1 MIYTYKGIDSKGK
14 DIQNE
19 IEAATLEEAKERLK
33 GQGILYEVIQENP
46 PSLFEHT
53 LFSRKYRISAKEL
66 SNLSR
71 ELAIYIRAG
80 ISLVNALQVMQK
92 HYEQHKKM
100 HLFLQT
106 LGAYLAE
113 GKNLYTALLSQSIVV
128 LPEFYKHSIKVS
140 ESSGIL
146 DEVLLELARFLTE
159 QDRISKEVR
168 RAFAYPPFMIA
179 ISLLMV
185 GFMLAFIVP
194 QITAIFIHMGQELPA
209 VTRFVISAGE
219 FFNHNYPF
227 LLGGILLLITVFT
240 TLMHYSPGFR
250 YLLHSFILKTPLF
263 GHIVLRSELGR
274 FAYIGSLLIRSGVPF
289 VQTIK
294 MSSNIL
300 DNSALQRIFFDAAK
314 KVVEGKRL
322 SAALAESGSLID
334 PAFIQAIAL
343 GEETSEVELVLVNLS
358 ELNFQENRDKIAL
371 LLSLL
376 EPILMLFVGGIIG
389 FIVAAMLLPV
399 FSMSIGG

>member
-1 MIYTYKGIDSKGK
+1 MIFTYKGIDSKGRSVHSA
-14 DIQNE
+14 
-19 IEAATLEEAKERLK
+19 IEAGTLEEAKERLK
-33 GQGILYEVIQENP
+33 SQGILYEVIDEEMF
-46 PSLFEHT
+46 SVFEHT

-80 ISLVNALQVMQK
+80 ISIVNALQVMQK
-92 HYEQHKKM
+92 HYQHHKKM

-106 LGAYLAE
+106 VGTHLDE
-113 GKNLYTALLSQSIVV
+113 GKNLYTALVTQSVV
-128 LPEFYKHSIKVS
+128 ILPEFYKHSIKVS

-146 DEVLLELARFLTE
+146 DDVLLELARFLRE
-159 QDRISKEVR
+159 QDRIAKEVR
-168 RAFAYPPFMIA
+168 RAFSYPTFMIT

-194 QITAIFIHMGQELPA
+194 QITAIFTHMGQELPA
-209 VTRFVISAGE
+209 VTQFVISAGE
-219 FFNHNYPF
+219 FFNDHY
-227 LLGGILLLITVFT
+227 ILLLGIIVLAVASLR
-240 TLMHYSPGFR
+240 TLMHYSAGFR
-250 YLLHSFILKTPLF
+250 YGVHKLILATPLF
-263 GHIVLRSELGR
+263 GPIVLRSELGR

-300 DNSALQRIFFDAAK
+300 NNSVLQHIFLDAAK

-322 SAALAESGSLID
+322 SSALSEAGKTID
-334 PAFIQAIAL
+334 PAFIQAISL
-343 GEETSEVELVLVNLS
+343 GEETSQVELVLVNIA
-358 ELNFQENRDKIAL
+358 ELNFEENRDKIAL

-376 EPILMLFVGGIIG
+376 EPILMLFVGGAIG

>member
-1 MIYTYKGIDSKGK
+1 MIFTYKGIDSKGNRIK
-14 DIQNE
+14 SE
-19 IEAATLEEAKERLK
+19 IEASTLEEAKERLK
-33 GQGILYEVIQENP
+33 SQGILYEVIEEDI
-46 PSLFEHT
+46 PSVFDHT
-53 LFSRKYRISAKEL
+53 LFSRKYRVSAKEL

-80 ISLVNALQVMQK
+80 ISVVNALKVMGK
-92 HYEQHKKM
+92 HYQHHKKM

-106 LGAYLAE
+106 ISTYLDE
-113 GKNLYTALLSQSIVV
+113 GKNLYTALVSQSIVV

-146 DEVLLELARFLTE
+146 DEVLLELSRFLQE
-159 QDRISKEVR
+159 QDRVSKEVR
-168 RAFAYPPFMIA
+168 RAFAYPSFMIA

-194 QITAIFIHMGQELPA
+194 QITAIFVHMDQELPV
-209 VTRFVISAGE
+209 VTQFVISTGE
-219 FFNHNYPF
+219 FFNQNYIL
-227 LLGGILLLITVFT
+227 LLGGILSLIAAFTV
-240 TLMHYSPGFR
+240 LMQYNRKFR
-250 YLLHSFILKTPLF
+250 YAMHSLLLKTPVF
-263 GHIVLRSELGR
+263 GRIVLKSELGR

-289 VQTIK
+289 VQTIQ

-300 DNSALQRIFFDAAK
+300 NNSVLQHIFLNAAK

-322 SAALAESGSLID
+322 SDALVESEKIID
-334 PAFIQAIAL
+334 PAFVQAIAL
-343 GEETSEVELVLVNLS
+343 GEETSQVELVLVNIS
-358 ELNFQENRDKIAL
+358 ELNFEENKDKIAL

-376 EPILMLFVGGIIG
+376 EPLLMLFVGGIIG

-399 FSMSIGG
+399 FSMSIG

>member
-1 MIYTYKGIDSKGK
+1 MIFTYKGIDAKGK
-14 DIQNE
+14 KLKSD
-19 IEAATLEEAKERLK
+19 IEASSLEEAKEKLK
-33 GQGILYEVIQENP
+33 AKGIIYETIEEDI
-46 PSLFEHT
+46 PSIFDHT

-80 ISLVNALQVMQK
+80 ISVVNALKVMEK
-92 HYEQHKKM
+92 HYQHHKKM

-106 LGAYLAE
+106 ISTYLDE
-113 GKNLYTALLSQSIVV
+113 GKNLYTALVSQSVVV

-146 DEVLLELARFLTE
+146 DQVLLELSRFLRE
-159 QDRISKEVR
+159 QDRIAKEIR
-168 RAFAYPPFMIA
+168 RAFAYPGFMIA

-194 QITAIFIHMGQELPA
+194 QITAIFTHMGQELPG
-209 VTRFVISAGE
+209 VTQFVIGAGE
-219 FFNHNYPF
+219 FFNKNY
-227 LLGGILLLITVFT
+227 ILLLGLLLISISLFT
-240 TLMHYSPGFR
+240 ILMQYNRRFR
-250 YLLHSFILKTPLF
+250 FVMHSLLLKTPLF
-263 GHIVLRSELGR
+263 GQIILKSELGR

-300 DNSALQRIFFDAAK
+300 NNSVLQHIFLEAAK
-314 KVVEGKRL
+314 QVVEGKRL
-322 SAALAESGSLID
+322 SSALVESEKIID

-343 GEETSEVELVLVNLS
+343 GEETSQVELVLVNIS
-358 ELNFQENRDKIAL
+358 ELNFEENRDKIAL

-376 EPILMLFVGGIIG
+376 EPLLMLFVGGIIG

-399 FSMSIGG
+399 FSMSIG

>member
-1 MIYTYKGIDSKGK
+1 MIFTYKGIDAKGK
-14 DIQNE
+14 RLKSD
-19 IEAATLEEAKERLK
+19 IEASSIDEAKERLK
-33 GQGILYEVIQENP
+33 AKGIIYETIEEDI
-46 PSLFEHT
+46 PSIFDHT

-80 ISLVNALQVMQK
+80 ISVVNALKVMGK
-92 HYEQHKKM
+92 HYQHHKKM

-106 LGAYLAE
+106 ISTYLDE
-113 GKNLYTALLSQSIVV
+113 GKSLYTALVSQSVVV

-146 DEVLLELARFLTE
+146 DQVLLELARFLRE
-159 QDRISKEVR
+159 QDRISKEIR
-168 RAFAYPPFMIA
+168 RAFAYPTFMIA
-179 ISLLMV
+179 VSLLMV

-194 QITAIFIHMGQELPA
+194 QITAIFTHMGQELPG
-209 VTRFVISAGE
+209 VTQFVIAAGE
-219 FFNHNYPF
+219 FFNQNYIF
-227 LLGGILLLITVFT
+227 LLGLLLIFISLFT
-240 TLMHYSPGFR
+240 ILMQYNKKFR
-250 YLLHSFILKTPLF
+250 FFMHALLLKTPLF
-263 GHIVLRSELGR
+263 GQIVLKSELGR

-300 DNSALQRIFFDAAK
+300 NNSVLQHIFLEAAK
-314 KVVEGKRL
+314 QVVEGKRL
-322 SAALAESGSLID
+322 SSALIESEKVID

-343 GEETSEVELVLVNLS
+343 GEETSQVELVLVNIS
-358 ELNFQENRDKIAL
+358 ELNFEENKDKIAL

-376 EPILMLFVGGIIG
+376 EPLLMLFVGGIIG

-399 FSMSIGG
+399 FSMSIG

>member
-1 MIYTYKGIDSKGK
+1 MIYTYKGIDSKGTSLK
-14 DIQNE
+14 GQ
-19 IEAATLEEAKERLK
+19 IEAAGLEEAKDKLK
-33 GQGILYEVIQENP
+33 SQGILYEMIEEDT
-46 PSLFEHT
+46 PSFFDNT

-66 SNLSR
+66 SNFSR

-80 ISLVNALQVMQK
+80 ISVVNALKVMSK
-92 HYEQHKKM
+92 HYEHHKKM
-100 HLFLQT
+100 HLFLQILST
-106 LGAYLAE
+106 HLDE
-113 GKNLYTALLSQSIVV
+113 GKNFYTALVSQGVIV

-146 DEVLLELARFLTE
+146 DEVLLELSRFLTE
-159 QDRISKEVR
+159 QDRVSKEVR
-168 RAFAYPPFMIA
+168 RAFSYPTFMIA

-185 GFMLAFIVP
+185 AFMLAFIVP
-194 QITAIFIHMGQELPA
+194 QITAIFTHMDQELPA

-219 FFNHNYPF
+219 FFNHNY
-227 LLGGILLLITVFT
+227 ILMLAVIITIIAGFS
-240 TLMHYSPGFR
+240 TLMKYSPGFR
-250 YLLHSFILKTPLF
+250 HSIHALILKTPLF
-263 GHIVLRSELGR
+263 GKIVLRSELGR
-274 FAYIGSLLIRSGVPF
+274 FAYIGALLIRSGVPF

-300 DNSALQRIFFDAAK
+300 NNSVLQRIFLDAAK
-314 KVVEGKRL
+314 KVVEGKPL
-322 SAALAESGSLID
+322 SSALAQSAKIID

-343 GEETSEVELVLVNLS
+343 GEETSQVELVLINIS
-358 ELNFQENRDKIAL
+358 NLNFEENKDTIAL

-376 EPILMLFVGGIIG
+376 EPILMLLVGGIIG

>member
-1 MIYTYKGIDSKGK
+1 MIFTYKGIDSKGNRVK
-14 DIQNE
+14 SE
-19 IEAATLEEAKERLK
+19 IEASTLEEAKERLK
-33 GQGILYEVIQENP
+33 NKGILYEVIEEDI
-46 PSLFEHT
+46 PSLFDHT
-53 LFSRKYRISAKEL
+53 LFSRKYTISAKEL

-80 ISLVNALQVMQK
+80 ISVVNALKVMEK
-92 HYEQHKKM
+92 HYQHHKKM

-106 LGAYLAE
+106 ISTYLDE
-113 GKNLYTALLSQSIVV
+113 GKSLYTALVSQSIVL

-146 DEVLLELARFLTE
+146 DDVLLELSRFLQE
-159 QDRISKEVR
+159 QDRIAKEVR
-168 RAFAYPPFMIA
+168 RAFAYPSFMIA

-194 QITAIFIHMGQELPA
+194 QITAIFVHMDQELPA
-209 VTRFVISAGE
+209 VTQFVISTGE
-219 FFNHNYPF
+219 FFNQNYIF
-227 LLGGILLLITVFT
+227 LLGGVLSLIATFTILMQYNHRFRYSMHLLL
-240 TLMHYSPGFR
+240 
-250 YLLHSFILKTPLF
+250 LKTPLF
-263 GHIVLRSELGR
+263 GKIALKSELGR

-300 DNSALQRIFFDAAK
+300 NNSVLQHIFLEAAK

-322 SAALAESGSLID
+322 SDALIESQKIID

-343 GEETSEVELVLVNLS
+343 GEETSQVELVLVNIS
-358 ELNFQENRDKIAL
+358 ELNFEENKDKIAL

-376 EPILMLFVGGIIG
+376 EPLLMLFVGGIIG

-399 FSMSIGG
+399 FSMSIG

>member
-1 MIYTYKGIDSKGK
+1 MIFTYKGIDAKGNRVK
-14 DIQNE
+14 SD
-19 IEAATLEEAKERLK
+19 IEAATLEEAKDRLK
-33 GQGILYEVIQENP
+33 SKGIIYETIEEEI
-46 PSLFEHT
+46 PSVFDHT

-80 ISLVNALQVMQK
+80 ISVVNALKVMGK
-92 HYEQHKKM
+92 HYQHHKKM

-106 LGAYLAE
+106 ISTYLDE
-113 GKNLYTALLSQSIVV
+113 GKNLYTALVSQSVVV

-146 DEVLLELARFLTE
+146 DQVLLELARFLRE
-159 QDRISKEVR
+159 QDRISKEIR
-168 RAFAYPPFMIA
+168 RAFAYPTFMIA

-194 QITAIFIHMGQELPA
+194 QITAIFVHMGQELPG
-209 VTRFVISAGE
+209 VTQFVISSGE
-219 FFNHNYPF
+219 FFNKNYIF
-227 LLGGILLLITVFT
+227 LLSAVLLLIAAFTV
-240 TLMHYSPGFR
+240 LMQYNHKFR
-250 YLLHSFILKTPLF
+250 YLMHTLLLKVPLF
-263 GHIVLRSELGR
+263 GQIVLKSELGR

-300 DNSALQRIFFDAAK
+300 NNSVLQHIFLEAAK
-314 KVVEGKRL
+314 QVVEGKRL
-322 SAALAESGSLID
+322 SSALEGSEKVID

-343 GEETSEVELVLVNLS
+343 GEETSQVELVLVNIS
-358 ELNFQENRDKIAL
+358 ELNFEENRDKIAL

-376 EPILMLFVGGIIG
+376 EPLLMLFVGGIIG

-399 FSMSIGG
+399 FSMSIG

>member
-1 MIYTYKGIDSKGK
+1 MIFTYKGIDSKGVALK
-14 DIQNE
+14 DQ
-19 IEAATLEEAKERLK
+19 IEAASLEEAKERLK
-33 GQGILYEVIQENP
+33 NQGILYKQIEEDV
-46 PSLFEHT
+46 PSLFDNT

-66 SNLSR
+66 SNFSR
-71 ELAIYIRAG
+71 QLAIYLRAG
-80 ISLVNALQVMQK
+80 ISVVNALKVMSK
-92 HYEQHKKM
+92 HYEHHKKM
-100 HLFLQT
+100 KLFLQIVST
-106 LGAYLAE
+106 HLDE
-113 GKNLYTALLSQSIVV
+113 GKNFYTALVSQSILV

-146 DEVLLELARFLTE
+146 DEVLMELSRFLTE

-168 RAFAYPPFMIA
+168 RAFSYPTFMIA

-194 QITAIFIHMGQELPA
+194 QITAIFTHMDQELPA

-219 FFNHNYPF
+219 FFNRNYIF
-227 LLGGILLLITVFT
+227 LLGGVITIIAGFSIL
-240 TLMHYSPGFR
+240 MQYSQSFR
-250 YLLHSFILKTPLF
+250 YSVHALILKTPLF
-263 GHIVLRSELGR
+263 GKIVLRSELGR

-300 DNSALQRIFFDAAK
+300 NNSVLQRIFIDAAK

-322 SAALAESGSLID
+322 SLALTQSAKIID

-343 GEETSEVELVLVNLS
+343 GEETSQVELVLINIS
-358 ELNFQENRDKIAL
+358 NLNFEENKDTIAL

-376 EPILMLFVGGIIG
+376 EPILMLLVGGIIG

>member
-1 MIYTYKGIDSKGK
+1 MIFTYKGIDSKGNK
-14 DIQNE
+14 LKSE
-19 IEAATLEEAKERLK
+19 IEASTLEEAKERLK
-33 GQGILYEVIQENP
+33 NKGILYESIEEDM
-46 PSLFEHT
+46 PSLFDHT
-53 LFSRKYRISAKEL
+53 LFSHKYRISEKEL

-80 ISLVNALQVMQK
+80 ISVVNALKVMRK
-92 HYEQHKKM
+92 HYQHHKKM

-106 LGAYLAE
+106 ISTHLDE
-113 GKNLYTALLSQSIVV
+113 GKSLYSALVSQSIVV

-146 DEVLLELARFLTE
+146 DEVLLELARFLRE

-168 RAFAYPPFMIA
+168 RAFAYPTFMIA

-194 QITAIFIHMGQELPA
+194 QITAIFVHMDQELPA
-209 VTRFVISAGE
+209 VTQFVISTGD
-219 FFNHNYPF
+219 FFNQHYIL
-227 LLGGILLLITVFT
+227 LLGGFISLIFTFTLLMQYSRRFRLAVHAFVLKVPVF
-240 TLMHYSPGFR
+240 GQI
-250 YLLHSFILKTPLF
+250 ILK
-263 GHIVLRSELGR
+263 SELGR

-289 VQTIK
+289 VQTIN

-300 DNSALQRIFFDAAK
+300 NNSVLQRIFLDAAK
-314 KVVEGKRL
+314 KVVEGKPL
-322 SAALAESGSLID
+322 SDALMESEKIID

-343 GEETSEVELVLVNLS
+343 GEETSQVELVLVNIS
-358 ELNFQENRDKIAL
+358 ELNFEENKDKIAL

-376 EPILMLFVGGIIG
+376 EPLLMLFVGGIIG

-399 FSMSIGG
+399 FSMSIG

>member
-1 MIYTYKGIDSKGK
+1 MIFTYKGIDSKGEDVK
-14 DIQNE
+14 NK
-19 IEAATLEEAKERLK
+19 IEASSLEEAKERLRA
-33 GQGILYEVIQENP
+33 QGILYEVVEEEL
-46 PSLFEHT
+46 PSLFDHT

-80 ISLVNALQVMQK
+80 ISVVNALKVMRK
-92 HYEQHKKM
+92 HYQHNKKM

-106 LGAYLAE
+106 VSTYLDE
-113 GKNLYTALLSQSIVV
+113 GKSLYTALVTQPIVV

-146 DEVLLELARFLTE
+146 DEVLLELSRFLRE

-168 RAFAYPPFMIA
+168 RAFSYPTFMIA

-194 QITAIFIHMGQELPA
+194 QITAIFVHMEQELPT

-219 FFNHNYPF
+219 FFNHNYIF
-227 LLGGILLLITVFT
+227 LLGGMVLIIVAFNVLMQY
-240 TLMHYSPGFR
+240 TLGFR
-250 YLLHSFILKTPLF
+250 YAVHSLLLKTPLF
-263 GHIVLRSELGR
+263 GQIVLKSELGR

-289 VQTIK
+289 VQTIQ

-300 DNSALQRIFFDAAK
+300 NNSVLQHIFLDAAK

-322 SAALAESGSLID
+322 SAALEESGNIID

-343 GEETSEVELVLVNLS
+343 GEETSQVELVLVNIS
-358 ELNFQENRDKIAL
+358 ELNFEENKDKIAL

-376 EPILMLFVGGIIG
+376 EPLLMLFVGGIIG

-399 FSMSIGG
+399 FSMSIG

>member
-1 MIYTYKGIDSKGK
+1 MIFTYKGIDAKGK
-14 DIQNE
+14 KLKSD
-19 IEAATLEEAKERLK
+19 IEASSLEEAKEKLK
-33 GQGILYEVIQENP
+33 AKGIIYETIEEDI
-46 PSLFEHT
+46 PSIFDHT

-80 ISLVNALQVMQK
+80 ISVVNALKVMEK
-92 HYEQHKKM
+92 HYQHHKKM
-100 HLFLQT
+100 HLVLQT
-106 LGAYLAE
+106 ISTYLDE
-113 GKNLYTALLSQSIVV
+113 GKNLYTALVSQSVVV

-146 DEVLLELARFLTE
+146 DQVLLELSRFLRE
-159 QDRISKEVR
+159 QDRIAKEIR
-168 RAFAYPPFMIA
+168 RAFAYPGFMIA

-194 QITAIFIHMGQELPA
+194 QITAIFTHMGQELPG
-209 VTRFVISAGE
+209 VTQFVIGAGE
-219 FFNHNYPF
+219 FFNKNY
-227 LLGGILLLITVFT
+227 ILLLGLLLISISLFT
-240 TLMHYSPGFR
+240 ILMQYNRRFR
-250 YLLHSFILKTPLF
+250 FVMHSLLLKTPLF
-263 GHIVLRSELGR
+263 GQIILKSELGR

-300 DNSALQRIFFDAAK
+300 NNSVLQHIFLEAAK
-314 KVVEGKRL
+314 QVVEGKRL
-322 SAALAESGSLID
+322 SSALVESEKIID

-343 GEETSEVELVLVNLS
+343 GEETSQVELVLVNIS
-358 ELNFQENRDKIAL
+358 ELNFEENRDKIAL

-376 EPILMLFVGGIIG
+376 EPLLMLFVGGIIG

-399 FSMSIGG
+399 FSMSIG

>member
-1 MIYTYKGIDSKGK
+1 MIFTYRGIDSLGNNVK
-14 DIQNE
+14 NE
-19 IEAATLEEAKERLK
+19 IEASSLEEAKERLRT
-33 GQGILYEVIQENP
+33 QGILYEVIEENT
-46 PSLFEHT
+46 PSVFEHT
-53 LFSRKYRISAKEL
+53 LFSRKYTISAKEL

-80 ISLVNALQVMQK
+80 ISLVNALQVMGT
-92 HYEQHKKM
+92 HYEEHKKM
-100 HLFLQT
+100 HLFLQALST
-106 LGAYLAE
+106 HLDE
-113 GKNLYTALLSQSIVV
+113 GKNLYSALVSQNVV
-128 LPEFYKHSIKVS
+128 NLPEFYKHSIKVS

-146 DEVLLELARFLTE
+146 DDVLLELSRFLTE

-168 RAFAYPPFMIA
+168 RAFAYPGFMIA

-194 QITAIFIHMGQELPA
+194 QITAIFTHMGQELPA

-219 FFNHNYPF
+219 FFNHNY
-227 LLGGILLLITVFT
+227 ILLLGSILLIISSFS
-240 TLMHYSPGFR
+240 TLMHYSAGFR
-250 YLLHSFILKTPLF
+250 YAIHSLILKIPLF
-263 GHIVLRSELGR
+263 GQIVLRSELGR

-300 DNSALQRIFFDAAK
+300 NNSVLQGIFLDAAK

-322 SAALAESGSLID
+322 SAALSASSTIID

-343 GEETSEVELVLVNLS
+343 GEETSQIELVLVNVS
-358 ELNFQENRDKIAL
+358 ELNFTENRDKIAL

>member
-1 MIYTYKGIDSKGK
+1 MIFTYKGIDSKGNRVK
-14 DIQNE
+14 SE
-19 IEAATLEEAKERLK
+19 IEASTLEEAKERLK
-33 GQGILYEVIQENP
+33 SKGILYEVIEEDI
-46 PSLFEHT
+46 PSLFDHT

-71 ELAIYIRAG
+71 ELATYIRAG
-80 ISLVNALQVMQK
+80 ISVVNALKVMGK
-92 HYEQHKKM
+92 HYQHHKKM

-106 LGAYLAE
+106 ISTYLDE
-113 GKNLYTALLSQSIVV
+113 GKSLYTALVSQSIVV

-146 DEVLLELARFLTE
+146 DEVLLELSRFLQE

-168 RAFAYPPFMIA
+168 RAFAYPSFMIA

-194 QITAIFIHMGQELPA
+194 QITAIFVHMDQELPA
-209 VTRFVISAGE
+209 VTQFVISTGE
-219 FFNHNYPF
+219 FFNQNYIF
-227 LLGGILLLITVFT
+227 LLGGILSLIAAFTV
-240 TLMHYSPGFR
+240 LMQYNLRFR
-250 YLLHSFILKTPLF
+250 YAMHSLLLKTPLF
-263 GHIVLRSELGR
+263 GRIVLKSELGR

-289 VQTIK
+289 VQTIQ

-300 DNSALQRIFFDAAK
+300 NNSVLQHIFLDAAK

-322 SAALAESGSLID
+322 SDALVESEKIID
-334 PAFIQAIAL
+334 PAFVQAIAL
-343 GEETSEVELVLVNLS
+343 GEETSQVELVLVNIS
-358 ELNFQENRDKIAL
+358 ELNFEENKDKIAL

-376 EPILMLFVGGIIG
+376 EPLLMLFVGGIIG

-399 FSMSIGG
+399 FSMSIG

>member
-1 MIYTYKGIDSKGK
+1 MIFSYKGIDSKGTAVH
-14 DIQNE
+14 NE
-19 IEAATLEEAKERLK
+19 IEAASLEEAKERLK
-33 GQGILYEVIQENP
+33 GQGILYETIEEDA
-46 PSLFEHT
+46 PSLFDHT

-80 ISLVNALQVMQK
+80 ISLVNALQVMYK
-92 HYEQHKKM
+92 HYEHHKKM
-100 HLFLQT
+100 HLFLQ
-106 LGAYLAE
+106 ALATHLDE
-113 GKNLYTALLSQSIVV
+113 GKSLYTALTSQNVV
-128 LPEFYKHSIKVS
+128 ILPEFYKHSIKVS

-146 DEVLLELARFLTE
+146 DDVLLELARFLTE

-168 RAFAYPPFMIA
+168 RAFSYPTFMIA

-194 QITAIFIHMGQELPA
+194 QITAIFVHMDQELPG

-219 FFNHNYPF
+219 FFNQNYIL
-227 LLGGILLLITVFT
+227 LLGGILLIIAAFS
-240 TLMHYSPGFR
+240 TLMHYSSSFR
-250 YLLHSFILKTPLF
+250 YTIHSLVLKIPVF
-263 GHIVLRSELGR
+263 GKIVLRSELGR
-274 FAYIGSLLIRSGVPF
+274 FAYIGSLLMRSGVPF

-300 DNSALQRIFFDAAK
+300 NNSVLQSIFLDAAK

-322 SAALAESGSLID
+322 SAALSEVGNIID

-343 GEETSEVELVLVNLS
+343 GEETSEVELVLINIS
-358 ELNFQENRDKIAL
+358 ELNFEENKDKISL
-371 LLSLL
+371 LLGLL
-376 EPILMLFVGGIIG
+376 EPILMLLVGGIIG
-389 FIVAAMLLPV
+389 FIVASMLLPV

>member
-1 MIYTYKGIDSKGK
+1 MIFTYKGIDSKGVTLK
-14 DIQNE
+14 DQ
-19 IEAATLEEAKERLK
+19 IEASSLEEAKDRLK
-33 GQGILYEVIQENP
+33 SQGILYKEIEEDI
-46 PSLFEHT
+46 PSLFDNT

-66 SNLSR
+66 SNFSR

-80 ISLVNALQVMQK
+80 ISVVNALKVMNK
-92 HYEQHKKM
+92 HYEHHKKM
-100 HLFLQT
+100 KLFLQIVST
-106 LGAYLAE
+106 HLDE
-113 GKNLYTALLSQSIVV
+113 GKNFYTALVSQSVIV

-146 DEVLLELARFLTE
+146 DEVLLELSRFLTE

-168 RAFAYPPFMIA
+168 RAFSYPTFMIA

-194 QITAIFIHMGQELPA
+194 QITAIFTHMDQELPA

-219 FFNHNYPF
+219 FFNQNYIL
-227 LLGGILLLITVFT
+227 LLGGIVVIIAGFSI
-240 TLMHYSPGFR
+240 LMQYSPTFS
-250 YLLHSFILKTPLF
+250 YSVHALTLKIPLF
-263 GHIVLRSELGR
+263 GKIVLRSELGR

-300 DNSALQRIFFDAAK
+300 NNSVLQRIFLDAAK

-322 SAALAESGSLID
+322 SAALAESGKIID

-343 GEETSEVELVLVNLS
+343 GEETSQVELVLINIS
-358 ELNFQENRDKIAL
+358 NLNFEENKDKIAL

-376 EPILMLFVGGIIG
+376 EPILMLLVGGIIG

>member
-1 MIYTYKGIDSKGK
+1 MIFTYKGIDSQGNNV
-14 DIQNE
+14 DNE
-19 IEAATLEEAKERLK
+19 IEASTLEEAKERLK
-33 GQGILYEVIQENP
+33 SQGILYEVIQENI
-46 PSLFEHT
+46 PSLFDHT
-53 LFSRKYRISAKEL
+53 LFSRKYTISAKEL
-66 SNLSR
+66 SNLSH
-71 ELAIYIRAG
+71 ELAIYIRSG
-80 ISLVNALQVMQK
+80 ISLVNALQVMGK
-92 HYEQHKKM
+92 HYEHHNKM
-100 HLFLQT
+100 HLFLQAVAKH
-106 LGAYLAE
+106 LDE
-113 GKNLYTALLSQSIVV
+113 GKNLYTALESQNVVV

-146 DEVLLELARFLTE
+146 DDVLLELSRFLTE

-168 RAFAYPPFMIA
+168 RAFSYPTFMIA

-194 QITAIFIHMGQELPA
+194 QITAIFTHMGQELPTA
-209 VTRFVISAGE
+209 TRFVISTGE
-219 FFNHNYPF
+219 FFNHNYI
-227 LLGGILLLITVFT
+227 LILSGILLIIASFS
-240 TLMHYSPGFR
+240 TLMHYSSNFR
-250 YLLHSFILKTPLF
+250 YIMHSIILKIPLF
-263 GHIVLRSELGR
+263 GKIVLRSELGR

-300 DNSALQRIFFDAAK
+300 SNSVLQGIFSDAAK

-322 SAALAESGSLID
+322 SAALSESGTLID

-343 GEETSEVELVLVNLS
+343 GEETSQVELILINIS
-358 ELNFQENRDKIAL
+358 ELNFTENKDKIAL

>member
-1 MIYTYKGIDSKGK
+1 MIFTYKGIDSKGVSLK
-14 DIQNE
+14 DQ
-19 IEAATLEEAKERLK
+19 IEAASLEEAKDRLK
-33 GQGILYEVIQENP
+33 SQGILYKEIEEDI
-46 PSLFEHT
+46 PSLFDST
-53 LFSRKYRISAKEL
+53 LFSRKYRISPKEL
-66 SNLSR
+66 SNFSR

-80 ISLVNALQVMQK
+80 ISVVNALKVMSK
-92 HYEQHKKM
+92 HYEHHKKM
-100 HLFLQT
+100 RLFLQIVST
-106 LGAYLAE
+106 HLDE
-113 GKNLYTALLSQSIVV
+113 GKNFYTALVSQSIIM

-146 DEVLLELARFLTE
+146 DEVLLELSRFLTE

-168 RAFAYPPFMIA
+168 RAFSYPTFMIV

-194 QITAIFIHMGQELPA
+194 QITAIFTHMDQELPA

-219 FFNHNYPF
+219 FFNQNYIL
-227 LLGGILLLITVFT
+227 LLGGLLVIIAGFSIL
-240 TLMHYSPGFR
+240 MQYSPGFR
-250 YLLHSFILKTPLF
+250 YSVHAFILKTPLF
-263 GHIVLRSELGR
+263 GKIVLRSELGR

-300 DNSALQRIFFDAAK
+300 NNSVLQRIFSDAAK

-322 SAALAESGSLID
+322 SLALAESGKTID

-343 GEETSEVELVLVNLS
+343 GEETSQVELVLINIS
-358 ELNFQENRDKIAL
+358 NLNFEENKDKIAL

-376 EPILMLFVGGIIG
+376 EPILMLLVGGIIG

>member
-1 MIYTYKGIDSKGK
+1 MIFTYRGIDSLGNNVK
-14 DIQNE
+14 NE
-19 IEAATLEEAKERLK
+19 IEASSLEEAKERLRT
-33 GQGILYEVIQENP
+33 QGILYEVIEENT
-46 PSLFEHT
+46 PSVFEHT
-53 LFSRKYRISAKEL
+53 LFSRKYTISAKEL

-80 ISLVNALQVMQK
+80 ISLVNALQVMGT
-92 HYEQHKKM
+92 HYEEHKKM
-100 HLFLQT
+100 HLFLQALST
-106 LGAYLAE
+106 HLDE
-113 GKNLYTALLSQSIVV
+113 GKNLYSALVSQNVV
-128 LPEFYKHSIKVS
+128 NLPEFYKHSIKVS

-146 DEVLLELARFLTE
+146 DDVLLELSRFLTE

-168 RAFAYPPFMIA
+168 RAFAYPGFMIA

-194 QITAIFIHMGQELPA
+194 QITAIFTHMGQELPA

-219 FFNHNYPF
+219 FFNHNY
-227 LLGGILLLITVFT
+227 ILLLGSILLIISSFS
-240 TLMHYSPGFR
+240 TLMHYSAGFR
-250 YLLHSFILKTPLF
+250 YAIHSLILKIPLF
-263 GHIVLRSELGR
+263 GQIVLRSELGR
-274 FAYIGSLLIRSGVPF
+274 FSYIGSLLIRSGVPF

-300 DNSALQRIFFDAAK
+300 NNSVLQGIFLDAAK

-322 SAALAESGSLID
+322 SAALSASSTIID

-343 GEETSEVELVLVNLS
+343 GEETSQIELVLVNVS
-358 ELNFQENRDKIAL
+358 ELNFTENRDKIAL

>member
-1 MIYTYKGIDSKGK
+1 MIFTYRGIDSSGDKV
-14 DIQNE
+14 DNE
-19 IEAATLEEAKERLK
+19 IEASSLEEAKERLK
-33 GQGILYEVIQENP
+33 AQGILYEVIEENI
-46 PSLFEHT
+46 PSLFDHT
-53 LFSRKYRISAKEL
+53 LFSRKYTISAKEL

-71 ELAIYIRAG
+71 ELAIYIRSG
-80 ISLVNALQVMQK
+80 ISLVNALQVMGK
-92 HYEQHKKM
+92 HYEHHNKM
-100 HLFLQT
+100 HLFLQAVAT
-106 LGAYLAE
+106 HLDE
-113 GKNLYTALLSQSIVV
+113 GKNLYTALTTQNVVV

-146 DEVLLELARFLTE
+146 DDVLLELARFLTE

-168 RAFAYPPFMIA
+168 RAFSYPTFMIA

-194 QITAIFIHMGQELPA
+194 QITAIFTHMDQELPA

-219 FFNHNYPF
+219 FFNNNYI
-227 LLGGILLLITVFT
+227 LILSSILLIIVTFS
-240 TLMHYSPGFR
+240 TLMHYSPSFR
-250 YLLHSFILKTPLF
+250 YIIHSIVLKIPLF
-263 GHIVLRSELGR
+263 GQIVLRSELGR

-300 DNSALQRIFFDAAK
+300 SNSVLQGIFFDAAK

-322 SAALAESGSLID
+322 SSALSESGTLID

-343 GEETSEVELVLVNLS
+343 GEETSEVELVLINLS
-358 ELNFQENRDKIAL
+358 ELNFTENKDKIAL

>member
-1 MIYTYKGIDSKGK
+1 MIFTYRGIDSKGNSVK
-14 DIQNE
+14 NE
-19 IEAATLEEAKERLK
+19 IEASTLEEAKERLRS
-33 GQGILYEVIQENP
+33 QGILYEVIEENA

-53 LFSRKYRISAKEL
+53 LFSRKYTISAKEL

-80 ISLVNALQVMQK
+80 ISLVNALQVMGK
-92 HYEQHKKM
+92 HYEHHNKM
-100 HLFLQT
+100 HLFLQAVGT
-106 LGAYLAE
+106 HLDE
-113 GKNLYTALLSQSIVV
+113 GKNLYTALVSQNIVV

-146 DEVLLELARFLTE
+146 DDVLLELARFLTE

-168 RAFAYPPFMIA
+168 RAFSYPTFMIA

-194 QITAIFIHMGQELPA
+194 QITAIFTHMGQELPA
-209 VTRFVISAGE
+209 VTQFVISAGE
-219 FFNHNYPF
+219 FFNHNYIL
-227 LLGGILLLITVFT
+227 LLGGVLLIITAFS
-240 TLMHYSPGFR
+240 TLMHYNSSFR
-250 YLLHSFILKTPLF
+250 YAVHSFILKIPLF
-263 GHIVLRSELGR
+263 GPIILRSELGR
-274 FAYIGSLLIRSGVPF
+274 FAYIGSLLIRAGVPF

-300 DNSALQRIFFDAAK
+300 NNSVLQGIFLDASK

-322 SAALAESGSLID
+322 SSALSESGSIID

-343 GEETSEVELVLVNLS
+343 GEETSQVELVLVNIS
-358 ELNFQENRDKIAL
+358 ELNFEENKDKIAL

-376 EPILMLFVGGIIG
+376 EPILMLFVGGLIG

>member
-1 MIYTYKGIDSKGK
+1 MIFTYKGIDAKGK
-14 DIQNE
+14 KVKSD

-33 GQGILYEVIQENP
+33 AKGIIYETIEEDI
-46 PSLFEHT
+46 PSIFDHT

-80 ISLVNALQVMQK
+80 ISVVNALKVMGK
-92 HYEQHKKM
+92 HYQHHKKM

-106 LGAYLAE
+106 ISTYLDE
-113 GKNLYTALLSQSIVV
+113 GKSLYTALVSQSVVV

-146 DEVLLELARFLTE
+146 DQVLLELSRFLRE
-159 QDRISKEVR
+159 QDKISKEIR
-168 RAFAYPPFMIA
+168 RAFAYPTFMIA

-194 QITAIFIHMGQELPA
+194 QITAIFVHMGQELPG
-209 VTRFVISAGE
+209 VTQFVISAGE
-219 FFNHNYPF
+219 FFNQNYIV
-227 LLGGILLLITVFT
+227 LLGIILLLVTAFTV
-240 TLMHYSPGFR
+240 LMQYNRKFR
-250 YLLHSFILKTPLF
+250 YFMHSLLLKAPLF
-263 GHIVLRSELGR
+263 GQIVLKSELGR

-300 DNSALQRIFFDAAK
+300 NNSVLQHIFLDAAK
-314 KVVEGKRL
+314 QVVEGKRL
-322 SAALAESGSLID
+322 SSALVESENIID

-343 GEETSEVELVLVNLS
+343 GEETSQVELVLVNIS
-358 ELNFQENRDKIAL
+358 ELNFEENRDKIAL

-376 EPILMLFVGGIIG
+376 EPLLMLFVGGIIG

-399 FSMSIGG
+399 FSMSIG

>member
-1 MIYTYKGIDSKGK
+1 MIFTYKGIDAKGVARK
-14 DIQNE
+14 DQ
-19 IEAATLEEAKERLK
+19 IEAASLEEAKERLK
-33 GQGILYEVIQENP
+33 NQGILYKEIQEDI
-46 PSLFEHT
+46 PSLFDSA

-66 SNLSR
+66 SNFSR
-71 ELAIYIRAG
+71 QLAIYIRAG
-80 ISLVNALQVMQK
+80 ISVVNALKIMGK
-92 HYEQHKKM
+92 HYEHHKKM
-100 HLFLQT
+100 KLFLQIVST
-106 LGAYLAE
+106 HLDE
-113 GKNLYTALLSQSIVV
+113 GKNFYTALVSQSVII

-146 DEVLLELARFLTE
+146 DEVLLELSRFLNE
-159 QDRISKEVR
+159 QDRIAKEVR
-168 RAFAYPPFMIA
+168 RAFSYPTFMIA

-194 QITAIFIHMGQELPA
+194 QITAIFTHMDQELPT

-219 FFNHNYPF
+219 FFNRNY
-227 LLGGILLLITVFT
+227 ILLLGAVITIIAGFSI
-240 TLMHYSPGFR
+240 LMQYSPAFR
-250 YLLHSFILKTPLF
+250 YSVHALILKTPIF
-263 GHIVLRSELGR
+263 GNIVLRSELGR

-300 DNSALQRIFFDAAK
+300 DNSVLQRIFLDAAK

-322 SAALAESGSLID
+322 SSALAESGKIID

-343 GEETSEVELVLVNLS
+343 GEETSQVELVLINIS
-358 ELNFQENRDKIAL
+358 NLNFEENRDKIAL

-376 EPILMLFVGGIIG
+376 EPILMLLVGGIIG